1 MFFVGGFLRYNKLSH
16 QIFIKKHSP
25 KTNGWNPKNWWFES
39 MFFPFVKGGFSR
51 FIALGLLGPV
61 LRVSR
66 FQHTYSQHRG
76 FWTSQIQVLSE
87 ILAGMKPIQTRQAE
101 AEGLSLAIKKK
112 HLFKTLFVSCCFQ
125 TNHESFCVTCVT
137 DWWRDWKVFNVWF
150 LISRTR
156 NLTVVHGWWMVDH
169 LRTWE

>member
-112 HLFKTLFVSCCFQ
+112 TPFQNLVCLMLFPNKSRVVLCHLCHRL
-125 TNHESFCVTCVT
+125 VT
-137 DWWRDWKVFNVWF
+137 WLKGF
-150 LISRTR
+150 
-156 NLTVVHGWWMVDH
+156 
-169 LRTWE
+169 

>member
-1 MFFVGGFLRYNKLSH
+1 MAIQYNRPCEGRRLPGTSATTRDVGCQVLRKKKRWNTCVFSMFFVGGFLRYNKLSH

-39 MFFPFVKGGFSR
+39 MFFPFVKGVFSR

-76 FWTSQIQVLSE
+76 F
-87 ILAGMKPIQTRQAE
+87 
-101 AEGLSLAIKKK
+101 
-112 HLFKTLFVSCCFQ
+112 
-125 TNHESFCVTCVT
+125 
-137 DWWRDWKVFNVWF
+137 
-150 LISRTR
+150 
-156 NLTVVHGWWMVDH
+156 
-169 LRTWE
+169 